1 MTGTMY
7 DSALP
12 IPPEYVAPPETPAP
26 QSPVVTD
33 GAASAGNGSPYQ
45 GFFDAY
51 ERMQQL
57 RQPAEATNFFGMTP
71 QQSQALDRLG
81 AFGAALAGTRR
92 SDFAGALSEG
102 LQAMRQAGTAQRQ
115 EERQNRQLD
124 VEAAY
129 RAAQEARQMAEL
141 EFARDPNNP
150 LNQLR
155 VAQARAEEARINLIR
170 RQAANVGAGERL
182 GSYIV
187 TRDPN
192 TGQYMVEYPGARGG
206 AQTRPLQGI
215 PTSVGNATARAQQA
229 DITAAERAGNAA
241 VTAAARTNITM
252 SQSDRDT
259 VYRDRYNEVLRQ
271 RLTARERGID
281 PDTLS
286 APTEPAM
293 TPIRI
298 QPNQQPVR

>member
-1 MTGTMY
+1 MY
-7 DSALP
+7 GP
-12 IPPEYVAPPETPAP
+12 EIPPEYQPFYDRLAA
-26 QSPVVTD
+26 QSPVVTE
-33 GAASAGNGSPYQ
+33 GAAASQRPYQ
-45 GFFDAY
+45 DFFSAY
-51 ERMQQL
+51 ERMQQM
-57 RQPAEATNFFGMTP
+57 RQPQRTGPFDLAP
-71 QQSQALDRLG
+71 DQSNALDRLA

-92 SDFAGALSEG
+92 SDFGGAFGEA

-129 RAAQEARQMAEL
+129 RAAQEARQLRELLQYEDPNSLRGRQLRAQIMEL
-141 EFARDPNNP
+141 E
-150 LNQLR
+150 
-155 VAQARAEEARINLIR
+155 ARAERARR
-170 RQAANVGAGERL
+170 EAANVGAGERL
-182 GSYIV
+182 GSGIV

-192 TGQYMVEYPGARGG
+192 TGQYMFEYPGARGG
-206 AQTRPLQGI
+206 AQTRPLQGV

-241 VTAAARTNITM
+241 VTAAARTSINM
-252 SQSDRDT
+252 SQSDLNT

-293 TPIRI
+293 APIRI
-298 QPNQQPVR
+298 QPNQQPIR